1 MQSRLSVPGTVLRTT
16 TTVIGAIPFADA
28 LDTTTATL
36 DPGDPSLPSGCVFGV
51 RSAENGV

>member
-1 MQSRLSVPGTVLRTT
+1 VLRTT